1 MTDVL
6 KKDKLKEGVSVLTLN
21 GRKANLQLMLWRLDL
36 IQRF

>member
-21 GRKANLQLMLWRLDL
+21 IPEVLNSLNK
-36 IQRF
+36 